1 MCSEWLL
8 SCAFRIYGASRFCE
22 MIDLIAVQ
30 NSFNEFYQVVLMSP
44 PVSNAVYMRNVNVF
58 MERSSVNSAFLFE
71 LSSQYRD
78 RFFMRESYQ

>member
-1 MCSEWLL
+1 
-8 SCAFRIYGASRFCE
+8 
-22 MIDLIAVQ
+22 
-30 NSFNEFYQVVLMSP
+30 MSP